1 MIFATKALGLG
12 VNLLDVRRIILYSLP
27 KGGSLLLC
35 GSKVVELAEMDRMV
49 I

>member
-1 MIFATKALGLG
+1 VIFATEALGLG

-35 GSKVVELAEMDRMV
+35 SSKAVELAEMDRIV